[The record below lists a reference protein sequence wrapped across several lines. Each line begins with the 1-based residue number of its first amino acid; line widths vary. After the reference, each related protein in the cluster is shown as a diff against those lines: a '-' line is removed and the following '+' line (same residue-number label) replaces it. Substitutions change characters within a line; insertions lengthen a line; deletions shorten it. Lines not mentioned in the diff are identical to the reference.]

1 MHQCRMRIIMYVLR
15 YMLICIFFFFFE
27 KHNYFY
33 FLEGPIDV
41 MWMHLSPHCCKSFLY
56 VAYTF
61 FFQQPSLGN
70 GNQGCHAEIS
80 QPYEPQC
87 VWSGCFGQK
96 DRQTRPST
104 QQKTSQHRVGSPIHR
119 HRGESGLQPKF
130 S

>member
-1 MHQCRMRIIMYVLR
+1 MSGGCTCHCNVVKAFSVL
-15 YMLICIFFFFFE
+15 L
-27 KHNYFY
+27 
-33 FLEGPIDV
+33 
-41 MWMHLSPHCCKSFLY
+41 
-56 VAYTF
+56 TF

-104 QQKTSQHRVGSPIHR
+104 QQKTSQHRVGSSIHR
-119 HRGESGLQPKF
+119 HRGECGQQPKF
-130 S
+130 SKIMSHH